1 MQTYSS
7 KYGIHRGGLSA
18 KIDLEIGFVI
28 DALYAYNHQSET
40 KEDGLSFSAGAD
52 YSFFDGNLIVLA
64 EYLYNG
70 KTSSTALGY
79 GGSFSNRNYLYS
91 GFTFRFSDFTNLT
104 AALISGFDDVSFTSF
119 LTLNHELF
127 QGATLII
134 TAQVPM
140 DRDLFN
146 GDGRRGEL
154 GPYNTGRYFDFITK
168 LRLRF

>member
-1 MQTYSS
+1 M
-7 KYGIHRGGLSA
+7 GLST
-18 KIDLEIGFVI
+18 KVDLAAGFVI
-28 DALYAYNHQSET
+28 DMLYAYNPEAGT
-40 KEDGLSFSAGAD
+40 EIEGLSFSAGAD

-70 KTSSTALGY
+70 ETSSTALLY

-104 AALISGFDDVSFTSF
+104 AALICGFDDVSFTPF
-119 LTLNHELF
+119 VTLNHELF

-140 DRDLFN
+140 DRDLFKN
-146 GDGRRGEL
+146 DGKRGEL
-154 GPYNTGRYFDFITK
+154 GPIPPGYNMGRYFDFITK